1 MDRRAYASPVEDING
16 PDIEN
21 SFFKSWALRN
31 RSSQFSSTSDISPAG
46 TPATA
51 SISPKTIAGPR
62 RSGRPRL
69 TTRSTESQVP
79 QIKGGSGEQ
88 REFVSDLGA
97 LPHRGMGVPH
107 DQRSEKHR
115 NSKGSST
122 SKGSSNTSSLGRRA
136 LVLIKR
142 PTIVRSLTGT
152 KDKPTWFP
160 DGSTATTPGPYGYGG
175 EDPLRKAKDR
185 FIESPPNEVP
195 PDPLPTPATPATSA
209 LPKSKS
215 LRVTHSAYPPH
226 RSDKSYTS
234 TDSSSPENKRHSI
247 VSRTKRFFGMQTSS
261 SSRQIPIPLQ
271 ERRHSR
277 AGATQD
283 TLYGVT
289 IALGDLEHTD
299 HRVTPPSTSTSTS
312 NLSTA
317 SIAGKS
323 RHTPRGLFRPS
334 YRRYKPTGH
343 SSSSS
348 VRNVMFGNPPLPSPA
363 IGDMYI
369 GSDSQQYSR
378 VELTDANAPTY
389 LPSEARRIGTP
400 PLPSSDGSK
409 RRGFFFDYNAP
420 RSVSE
425 QGRGS
430 SSGTPIVLAPLP
442 LRPPRSDS
450 AMPMPLRSPGAR
462 IQRNEDDVDWFR
474 VRVGA
479 KEVEEERDR
488 FELNVPEH
496 LPSSPL
502 CPRHPKHKSGGKG
515 VCVYHGR
522 NKIGPD
528 DVDVPGPWR

>member
-1 MDRRAYASPVEDING
+1 MDRHVHATPLEDING

-31 RSSQFSSTSDISPAG
+31 RSSQFSSTSDVSPLG

-51 SISPKTIAGPR
+51 SISPKTIPGPR

-69 TTRSTESQVP
+69 TSRSTESQVP
-79 QIKGGSGEQ
+79 QIKGGSGQQ
-88 REFVSDLGA
+88 REFVPDLVA
-97 LPHRGMGVPH
+97 LPQRSLGVPYEQRAEEHRG
-107 DQRSEKHR
+107 
-115 NSKGSST
+115 SKGSSA

-136 LVLIKR
+136 LVLIRR
-142 PTIVRSLTGT
+142 PTIARSSTGT
-152 KDKPTWFP
+152 KSKPRWSP
-160 DGSTATTPGPYGYGG
+160 SGSTPKTPEPYGHQG
-175 EDPLRKAKDR
+175 EDPVRMAKDP
-185 FIESPPNEVP
+185 FVESPHYGLPS
-195 PDPLPTPATPATSA
+195 DPLPTTATSS
-209 LPKSKS
+209 LPKSKA
-215 LRVTHSAYPPH
+215 RRITHSPYPPQ
-226 RSDKSYTS
+226 RAEQSFTS
-234 TDSSSPENKRHSI
+234 ADSSPPENKRQQSI
-247 VSRTKRFFGMQTSS
+247 VNRTKRFFGMHTSS
-261 SSRQIPIPLQ
+261 SHQVPIPLQ
-271 ERRHSR
+271 ERRQSR
-277 AGATQD
+277 AGATLD
-283 TLYGVT
+283 TLHGVT

-299 HRVTPPSTSTSTS
+299 HRLTPPSTSTSTS

-317 SIAGKS
+317 SIAGRS
-323 RHTPRGLFRPS
+323 RRGFFRPT
-334 YRRYKPTGH
+334 YGRTKPTGH

-348 VRNVMFGNPPLPSPA
+348 VRRVMFGNPPLPSPA

-400 PLPSSDGSK
+400 PLPGDGSK
-409 RRGFFFDYNAP
+409 LRGFFFDYNAP

-425 QGRGS
+425 QGRSS
-430 SSGTPIVLAPLP
+430 SSGTPMNLAPLP
-442 LRPPRSDS
+442 LPPRRSEFS
-450 AMPMPLRSPGAR
+450 MPTPLRSPGAR
-462 IQRNEDDVDWFR
+462 IKRNEDDMEWFR
-474 VRVGA
+474 VRVGDDEA
-479 KEVEEERDR
+479 EEERDR

-522 NKIGPD
+522 NKTGPE